1 MKGNHYLCFQLYCSK
16 LSLQFLLGFKV
27 RFLVL
32 YYFALW
38 RLFYCHL
45 RESHAFCQSHADKNI
60 KYLGISDL
68 SKNERNIWS
77 SQRKPLVS
85 YPRVYIRQVTVKM
98 IIYHNGKSS
107 IKLVFICYICLVRYT
122 FFRGK
127 RRIQYELVDDSI
139 PPKVNIFL

>member
-1 MKGNHYLCFQLYCSK
+1 
-16 LSLQFLLGFKV
+16 
-27 RFLVL
+27 
-32 YYFALW
+32 
-38 RLFYCHL
+38 
-45 RESHAFCQSHADKNI
+45 
-60 KYLGISDL
+60 LGISDL
-68 SKNERNIWS
+68 SKNECNIWS

-85 YPRVYIRQVTVKM
+85 YPRVYIHQVTVKR